1 MEISVT
7 LFGGLRHYLPAGSSF
22 NKCRITLDEGASLA
36 DLLEKVPV
44 PSDKPFMV
52 LLNDEKVSDRR
63 FGDLKIHGDDSVV
76 LLPPIKGG

>member
-22 NKCRITLDEGASLA
+22 NKCQVAVDDGASLA
-36 DLLEKVPV
+36 ELLDKVPV
-44 PSDKPFMV
+44 PSDKPYMV
-52 LLNDEKVSDRR
+52 LLNDERVLDKDYGSITVR
-63 FGDLKIHGDDSVV
+63 GDDSVV

>member
-22 NKCRITLDEGASLA
+22 NRCCIELDDGSSLETLLQKIP
-36 DLLEKVPV
+36 L
-44 PSDKPFMV
+44 PSDKPYMV
-52 LLNDEKVSDRR
+52 IVNDAKVAGGQFVEITIQSD
-63 FGDLKIHGDDSVV
+63 DQVV

>member
-22 NKCRITLDEGASLA
+22 NKCKIDVDDGSSLKALLD
-36 DLLEKVPV
+36 KVPV
-44 PSDKPFMV
+44 PADKSYMV
-52 LLNDEKVSDRR
+52 ILNDEKVTREKFAEITVD
-63 FGDLKIHGDDSVV
+63 GDDEVV